1 MLSQQDRESLSTP
14 ERVNIGSYH
23 AWRSQHASEF
33 VVDIDARPLVALIEA
48 AFAGSRVYE
57 LMSIQRPG
65 DLLHYLWVDF
75 SGLDQEV
82 INHVSGHVNHKKLF
96 PSKLPVTLKGISFT
110 EFDDC
115 FFWADDD
122 TYPFAVTWLW
132 HRESGYWSEKLPQL
146 LSLTRKMQAGLRGAD
161 DFLLKHEISLIDAQK
176 HRRDFLVSP
185 ERQAVLSDSVT
196 SQTGLPKDLFQLIGK
211 LIKRDD
217 VQSVSCPFDDFALWR
232 ELVAEQ
238 VRRARKLSVPPQQ
251 ALTLNGPD
259 CGLPDVIAGDWGGE
273 IHIPYEGV
281 CEADLFILPK
291 WFNLFPDRAM
301 GSNGSLSKAAG
312 GRMCH
317 YVLSDRDYGELDAA
331 TRETYGGWHLYRS
344 KLPYTPK
351 NILGSA

>member
-1 MLSQQDRESLSTP
+1 MLSKQDREFLSTP

-23 AWRSQHASEF
+23 AWRSENASEF
-33 VVDIDARPLVALIEA
+33 VVGINARPLVALIEA
-48 AFAGSRVYE
+48 AFSGSGVYE

-65 DLLHYLWVDF
+65 DLLHYLWVDL
-75 SGLDQEV
+75 SGLDLDV
-82 INHVSGHVNHKKLF
+82 IQYVEDLVNSRKPF
-96 PSKLPVTLKGISFT
+96 PSKSPEKLASMSFT
-110 EFDDC
+110 EFDGC
-115 FFWADDD
+115 FFWAGDD
-122 TYPFAVTWLW
+122 TYPFAVSWLR
-132 HRESGYWSEKLPQL
+132 HRESAYWSEKLPPL
-146 LSLTRKMQAGLRGAD
+146 LALTRKMQDELRGAD

-176 HRRDFLVSP
+176 HRRDFLASP
-185 ERQAVLSDSVT
+185 ERQAVLSNSVT
-196 SQTGLPKDLFQLIGK
+196 AQTELPKDLFQLIGK
-211 LIKRDD
+211 LIKQDD

-238 VRRARKLSVPPQQ
+238 VRRAHKLGVPPQQ

-259 CGLPDVIAGDWGGE
+259 SGLSHVIAEDWGGE

-301 GSNGSLSKAAG
+301 GSNGSLSKAVG

-331 TRETYGGWHLYRS
+331 TRETCGGWHLYRS
-344 KLPYTPK
+344 KLPYTQK
-351 NILGSA
+351 NILSSA